1 MISHITEAEM
11 EIMQILWSADGSVTS
26 KEIAAKLPDKKLT
39 TIITLAGRLIDKGL
53 VKSEKVGRSHSHQ
66 YVPVIS
72 EEAYKKA
79 QTRDFVETV
88 HKGSAKSL
96 LSALFEDRGLT
107 GEDVAMLQYL
117 IERMGEKK

>member
-107 GEDVAMLQYL
+107 GEDVAMLQDL

>member
-11 EIMQILWSADGSVTS
+11 EIMQILWNADGSVTS
-26 KEIAAKLPDKKLT
+26 KEIAAQLPDKKLT

-66 YVPVIS
+66 YAPVIS

-107 GEDVAMLQYL
+107 GEDVAMLQDL

>member
-11 EIMQILWSADGSVTS
+11 EIMQILWNADGSVTS

-107 GEDVAMLQYL
+107 GEDVAMLQDL

>member
-11 EIMQILWSADGSVTS
+11 EIMQILWNADGSVTS

-96 LSALFEDRGLT
+96 LSALFENRGLT
-107 GEDVAMLQYL
+107 GEDVAMLQDL

>member
-26 KEIAAKLPDKKLT
+26 KEIAAKLPGKKLT

-107 GEDVAMLQYL
+107 GEDVAMLQDL